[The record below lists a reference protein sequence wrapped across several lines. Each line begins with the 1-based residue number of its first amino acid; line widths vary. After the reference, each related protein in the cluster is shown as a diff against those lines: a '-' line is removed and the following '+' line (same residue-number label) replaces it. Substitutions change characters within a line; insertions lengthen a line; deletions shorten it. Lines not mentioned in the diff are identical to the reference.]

1 MKRTLLGL
9 AACALLACVNGAGA
23 QEWPARQI
31 RLIVPTGPGAATDVM
46 ARVMANEVSKVIG
59 GTVYVENLPGAS
71 GLPAHQAAARATPD
85 GYTFLFTNT
94 SGMAL
99 NPVSFRQLPYNPA
112 VDFTAVAMVAD
123 LGPQMVSVHK
133 DVPVKT
139 LAELIAYVKAN
150 SGKIDYAVD
159 ITAGAP
165 AVLARLLTKRTQMD
179 MAEVPYKSAAQMVQD
194 VVAGRVPVLVSS
206 IAVVRSFIDTGDL
219 KSIAIFSG
227 RRFPT
232 LPNMPTV
239 AETLPGTVM
248 DGFFAVVAPART
260 PPDIIAKF
268 NKAVDVFLK
277 TPEAPERLAAIGLG
291 TSGAGTPESTARY
304 IADEQQHW
312 RELALELKI
321 EPQ

>member
-1 MKRTLLGL
+1 MKRILLAV
-9 AACALLACVNGAGA
+9 AACAFIATSIGASA

-99 NPVSFRQLPYNPA
+99 NPVAFKQLPYNPA
-112 VDFTAVAMVAD
+112 VDFAAVAMVAD

-133 DVPVKT
+133 DVPVNT
-139 LAELIAYVKAN
+139 LPELIAYEKAN
-150 SGKIDYAVD
+150 KGKIDYAVD

-179 MAEVPYKSAAQMVQD
+179 MAEVPYNSAAQMVQD

-206 IAVVRSFIDTGDL
+206 IAVVRSFIDSGDV
-219 KSIAIFSG
+219 KSIAVFSG

-239 AETLPGTVM
+239 SETLPGTVM

-277 TPEAPERLAAIGLG
+277 TPEAPGRLAAIGLG

-312 RELALELKI
+312 RELAIELKI

>member
-1 MKRTLLGL
+1 MKRTLLALG
-9 AACALLACVNGAGA
+9 ACALVACWTGA
-23 QEWPARQI
+23 QAQDWPARQV

-46 ARVMANEVSKVIG
+46 ARLMANEVSKVIG
-59 GTVYVENLPGAS
+59 ATVYVENLPGAS
-71 GLPAHQAAARATPD
+71 GLPAHQAAARAAPD

-99 NPVSFRQLPYNPA
+99 NPVAFKQLPYNPA
-112 VDFTAVAMVAD
+112 VDFAAVAMVAD

-139 LAELIAYVKAN
+139 LPELIAYEKAN

-165 AVLARLLTKRTQMD
+165 AILARLLAKRTQTN
-179 MAEVPYKSAAQMVQD
+179 MAEVPYKSAAQMIQD
-194 VVAGRVPVLVSS
+194 VVAGRIPVLVSS
-206 IAVVRSFIDTGDL
+206 IAVVRSFVDSGEIRP
-219 KSIAIFSG
+219 IAIFSG

-232 LPNMPTV
+232 LPDVPPV
-239 AETLPGTVM
+239 ADTLPGTIM

-260 PPDIIAKF
+260 PPEIIAKF
-268 NKAVDVFLK
+268 NRAVDDFLK
-277 TPEAPERLAAIGLG
+277 TPEAPARLAAIGLG
-291 TSGAGTPESTARY
+291 TSGAGTPETTARY
-304 IADEQQHW
+304 IAEEQQRW
-312 RELALELKI
+312 RELAIELKI